1 MNEAL
6 KASVTV
12 QVLVEGEDGKLPPGL
27 GFFALPMPTWL
38 SHILASLFLHQGE
51 RGQDR
56 TGQDGREGRR
66 EERRGDETAALSYG
80 CVYCLLY
87 GYVAILRE
95 AFDAADRLFARFVT

>member
-1 MNEAL
+1 LNEAL

-66 EERRGDETAALSYG
+66 EERRGEETKLPPFRMAVYI
-80 CVYCLLY
+80 VYCM
-87 GYVAILRE
+87 AM
-95 AFDAADRLFARFVT
+95 